1 MVDIEQNTYKKLAA
15 QIVEAL
21 PKCGI
26 LNRTFGLEIEEESVK
41 LNLTLAAV
49 VEGADIT
56 PIWWECL
63 TEQNGVKVDN
73 CFSWSELLPFVNELR
88 VR

>member
-1 MVDIEQNTYKKLAA
+1 MVDIEQDTYRELAE
-15 QIVEAL
+15 QIVKSL
-21 PKCGI
+21 PKRGI
-26 LNRTFGLEIEEESVK
+26 MNRTFGLKIEEGCVK

-49 VEGADIT
+49 VEGADIA

-63 TEQNGVKVDN
+63 TERNGVGEDN

-88 VR
+88 V

>member
-1 MVDIEQNTYKKLAA
+1 MVDIEQDTYRELAE
-15 QIVEAL
+15 QIVKSL
-21 PKCGI
+21 PKRGI
-26 LNRTFGLEIEEESVK
+26 MNRTFGLEIEEGSVM

-88 VR
+88 VK

>member
-1 MVDIEQNTYKKLAA
+1 MVDIEQNAYKELAV

-21 PKCGI
+21 PECG
-26 LNRTFGLEIEEESVK
+26 LMNRTFGLEIEGQCVK
-41 LNLTLAAV
+41 LSLTLAAMV
-49 VEGADIT
+49 NGADIV

-63 TEQNGVKVDN
+63 TERSGIVEDN

-88 VR
+88 VI

>member
-1 MVDIEQNTYKKLAA
+1 MVDIERNTYRELAE
-15 QIVEAL
+15 QIVKSL
-21 PKCGI
+21 PKRGI
-26 LNRTFGLEIEEESVK
+26 MNRTFGLKIEEGCVK

-49 VEGADIT
+49 VEGAHIA

-63 TEQNGVKVDN
+63 TERNGVGEDN

-88 VR
+88 V

>member
-1 MVDIEQNTYKKLAA
+1 MVDIEQDTYRELAE
-15 QIVEAL
+15 QIVKSL
-21 PKCGI
+21 PKSGI
-26 LNRTFGLEIEEESVK
+26 MNRTFGLKIEEGSVK

-49 VEGADIT
+49 VEGADIA

-63 TEQNGVKVDN
+63 TERNGVGDDN

-88 VR
+88 V

>member
-1 MVDIEQNTYKKLAA
+1 MVDIEQDTYRELAE
-15 QIVEAL
+15 QIVKSL
-21 PKCGI
+21 PKRGI
-26 LNRTFGLEIEEESVK
+26 MNRTFGLEIEEGSVM

-88 VR
+88 VN